1 MKIKLKE
8 KSHDVDH
15 LENEIKHLKE
25 EENERLKNRPMPE
38 EEDENFNKGDYA
50 TKKIKK

>member
-1 MKIKLKE
+1 MKE

-15 LENEIKHLKE
+15 LENEIKHLK

-38 EEDENFNKGDYA
+38 EEDENFNKV
-50 TKKIKK
+50 TTQQKKIKK